1 MPSYLPPSAVPSPH
15 GSSAALCVPTSSG
28 ESVSSRPQKRQ
39 RVQSSSSSV
48 AGNPGQPHEYAAR
61 AFLQQQ
67 HQQQQQQQQQQS
79 AALKNGVTT
88 AAVGGGGAGPA
99 AQKFSNANGYMGT
112 GGQKTTGGG
121 SVAGGNVAKQHQNYM
136 RSPSSSH
143 ASLHSTPVSVV
154 GGGSTSAAMV
164 GRNSVPT
171 PMAPTPSPSNGD
183 VKPLLPIEEGPATI
197 RVREEGGTET
207 FALPLA
213 MVNSWEVC

>member
-1 MPSYLPPSAVPSPH
+1 MPSYLPPSAGPSPH
-15 GSSAALCVPTSSG
+15 GSSATLCVPTSSG

-61 AFLQQQ
+61 AALFQ
-67 HQQQQQQQQQQS
+67 QQQQQQQQQQS
-79 AALKNGVTT
+79 TALKNGVTT
-88 AAVGGGGAGPA
+88 VAVGGGGAGTG

-112 GGQKTTGGG
+112 GGQKATGGG
-121 SVAGGNVAKQHQNYM
+121 VAGGNAAKQQHQNYM

-143 ASLHSTPVSVV
+143 ASLHSNTPVSVV
-154 GGGSTSAAMV
+154 GGGSTPAAMI

-197 RVREEGGTET
+197 RVREEGGAET